1 MTTKATHAPEALPAV
16 GAQPEPGV
24 GRERAGL
31 CECKARPASECAETW
46 GPACDMGNNPAH
58 AVAVPGSEPT
68 CHYCGKPGAGWTAQ
82 QLARGK
88 RMDASGLQYHC
99 KTAYY
104 LD

>member
-1 MTTKATHAPEALPAV
+1 MTSKATDKPPADAAV
-16 GAQPEPGV
+16 VAHVDRGV

-58 AVAVPGSEPT
+58 AVAVPGSEPK
-68 CHYCGKPGAGWTAQ
+68 CAYCGQPGAGWKAGE
-82 QLARGK
+82 LMRGK
-88 RMDASGLQYHC
+88 RYGGGGIEYHC
-99 KTAYY
+99 QDAYY